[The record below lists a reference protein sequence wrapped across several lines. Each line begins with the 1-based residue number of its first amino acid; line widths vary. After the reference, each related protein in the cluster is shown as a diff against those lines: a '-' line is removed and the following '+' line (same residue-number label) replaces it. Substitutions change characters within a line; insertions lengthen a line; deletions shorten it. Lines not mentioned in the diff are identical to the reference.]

1 MRAFYY
7 RGSVESGSVGIGSL
21 EEVDMSRKTLST
33 DKAGR
38 RQFVNDTDKQ
48 AAIEALNNILETELA
63 GVVAIR
69 ITP

>member
-1 MRAFYY
+1 M
-7 RGSVESGSVGIGSL
+7 
-21 EEVDMSRKTLST
+21 
-33 DKAGR
+33 
-38 RQFVNDTDKQ
+38 NDTDKQ

>member
-1 MRAFYY
+1 
-7 RGSVESGSVGIGSL
+7 
-21 EEVDMSRKTLST
+21 MSRKTLST